1 MKELDERAARML
13 LSALFEPGDA
23 DLGDLVEAHG
33 AVETV
38 GRLWD
43 GDVPERLRPAGGPT
57 VAYTHDPAW
66 LADGLVGAT
75 ERCDARV
82 VIPGDPDW
90 PTQVE
95 DLQGLGDPADRHTR
109 PPLCLW
115 VRGSGNL
122 AELTARAVTVT
133 GARAATEYG
142 KHLAD
147 DIAAGLAEASWTV
160 VNGGALGID
169 RAALTGALA
178 RGGLSVAVLACGV
191 DAPYPSANRSVF
203 DLVTERG
210 LLVSEWPPGT
220 QVTRSRFWVR
230 NRLVAALSV
239 GTVVIEAAHRS
250 GTRNTARHAAE
261 LGRVLMFTPGP
272 VTSSMS
278 AGVHQLARGPW
289 AARLVTRAEE
299 VIADLTVEPE
309 ASEPSNARSPLSEV
323 QALLV
328 EVLPRGYIVE
338 TDRIA
343 AAADVPAKVAAE
355 QLEHLHRSG
364 WVDRIDGRWRLA
376 RSQAPIT
383 GPGPAAS

>member
-1 MKELDERAARML
+1 MKELNERAARML

-23 DLGDLVEAHG
+23 DVDDLIEAHG

-38 GRLWD
+38 VRVWA
-43 GDVPERLRPAGGPT
+43 GDVPERLRPEGGVT

-66 LADGLVGAT
+66 LAAGLVGAT
-75 ERCDARV
+75 ERCGARV

-90 PTQVE
+90 PIQVE
-95 DLQGLGDPADRHTR
+95 DLRGLGDPADPHTR
-109 PPLCLW
+109 APRCLW

-147 DIAAGLAEASWTV
+147 DIAADLAEAGWTV

-178 RGGLSVAVLACGV
+178 HSGPAAAVLACGV
-191 DAPYPSANRSVF
+191 DAPYPSANQSVF
-203 DLVTERG
+203 DLVAQQG

-220 QVTRSRFWVR
+220 QVTRSRFLAR
-230 NRLVAALSV
+230 NRLVAALTA

-278 AGVHQLARGPW
+278 AGVHQLAREPW
-289 AARLVTRAEE
+289 DARLVTRAEE
-299 VIADLTVEPE
+299 VITDLTAEPE
-309 ASEPSNARSPLSEV
+309 APKPSNAPSPLSEV

-343 AAADVPAKVAAE
+343 AAAGVPTKVAAE

-364 WVDRIDGRWRLA
+364 WIDRIDGRWRLT
-376 RSQAPIT
+376 RHQDPVNS
-383 GPGPAAS
+383 PGPTAS